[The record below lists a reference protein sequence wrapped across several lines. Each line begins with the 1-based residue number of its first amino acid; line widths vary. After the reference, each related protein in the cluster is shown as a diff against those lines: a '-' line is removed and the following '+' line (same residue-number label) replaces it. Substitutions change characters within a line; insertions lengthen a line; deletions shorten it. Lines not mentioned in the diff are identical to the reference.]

1 MARPALG
8 AGRLLE
14 PASDCWPR
22 GMIATRGNPVQN
34 PAYRPTPTSFRVNRH
49 AKIPVPNGTGI
60 FIIHA
65 EMHRMAAFWNL

>member
-1 MARPALG
+1 
-8 AGRLLE
+8 
-14 PASDCWPR
+14 
-22 GMIATRGNPVQN
+22 MIATRGNPVQN
-34 PAYRPTPTSFRVNRH
+34 PAYRPTPTSFRVNHH

>member
-1 MARPALG
+1 
-8 AGRLLE
+8 
-14 PASDCWPR
+14 
-22 GMIATRGNPVQN
+22 
-34 PAYRPTPTSFRVNRH
+34 VNRH